1 VEHISGEGS
10 TTDPTRADGSV
21 RPGAATSGPLAPRIE
36 TDAAVRDTLS
46 LAYRRNGP
54 EVIVE
59 VHGELDLATAGHLE
73 TALVD
78 LIDDQGCCSIVLDLH
93 GLDFIGSKGL
103 SLLLKAQQHA
113 QSKQSKITLARP
125 SPAARRTIEMCG
137 LLSTFDIRD
146 RDGAAASHDGPHPRR
161 PE

>member
-1 VEHISGEGS
+1 VEHNSGESS
-10 TTDPTRADGSV
+10 TTDPTPADGSV
-21 RPGAATSGPLAPRIE
+21 RPGAAIPRPLAPTE
-36 TDAAVRDTLS
+36 TDTAARDTLY

-113 QSKQSKITLARP
+113 QSKQSKISLARP

-146 RDGAAASHDGPHPRR
+146 REEAVAPRD
-161 PE
+161 

>member
-1 VEHISGEGS
+1 MEHSSGDSS
-10 TTDPTRADGSV
+10 TTHPNGAGGSL
-21 RPGAATSGPLAPRIE
+21 RPGAATPRTPAPPTE
-36 TDAAVRDTLS
+36 TDAAGHDTLS

-59 VHGELDLATAGHLE
+59 VRGELDVSTAGHLE
-73 TALVD
+73 TALAD

-103 SLLLKAQQHA
+103 TLLLKAQQDA
-113 QSKQSKITLARP
+113 QSKHGKITLARP
-125 SPAARRTIEMCG
+125 SPAVRRILEMCG

-146 RDGAAASHDGPHPRR
+146 GDGATAATDGPHPRQ